1 MRDFARRHQLFTFGV
16 LFLIIFIIVRWVF
29 RIGFPLDFQITPE
42 EVELILQ
49 MAISFALTIAVWI
62 LTYGYQRVEPGTA
75 VIVKGMN
82 NQIWTHLR
90 RLQKPGEP
98 TLSLPDCTDNDG
110 WYLSIPLIQKV
121 LAIMPDYQFTF
132 EFPIK
137 DIDTQTLKLARI
149 NEIEVRV
156 TCRITDHRTFY
167 FDSAAL
173 FDRIQQIETQEK
185 LTYTDPLLWKKIVKE
200 AVRLRLDDGV
210 RDVVWRWHEHIAR
223 DPSLLMRAAFTLAK
237 PSELDP
243 YDLSVNRGNLA
254 RHVLREMHSITQ
266 EWGISLVSLVF
277 EKIEIDQETIKRK
290 TRNKE
295 SELPDAA
302 HEAGKEAEAIKVKGF
317 AEAEVRA
324 KTLGLLLEELIT
336 KRGMK
341 LDDPIISQIVRAA
354 LYSDGEMIW
363 KGVLE
368 KSATGDGKA
377 KTA

>member
-1 MRDFARRHQLFTFGV
+1 MRDFARRNQPFTFSA
-16 LFLIIFIIVRWVF
+16 LFLVIFVIIRWGIRVT
-29 RIGFPLDFQITPE
+29 FPLEIRITPE
-42 EVELILQ
+42 VVELLLQ
-49 MAISFALTIAVWI
+49 IALSFALTVAVWVLI
-62 LTYGYQRVEPGTA
+62 YGYQRVEPGTA
-75 VIVKGMN
+75 VIIKGMN

-90 RLQKPGEP
+90 RIQKPGGP
-98 TLSLPDCTDNDG
+98 ALVLPKYTDNEG
-110 WYLSIPLIQKV
+110 WYFSIPFFQKI

-137 DIDTQTLKLARI
+137 EIDTQTMKLARI
-149 NEIEVRV
+149 DEIEVRV
-156 TCRITDHRTFY
+156 TCRITDHRSFY

-173 FDRIQQIETQEK
+173 FDRIQQIETQDK

-223 DPSLLMRAAFTLAK
+223 DPSLLMRAAFTLEK

-254 RHVLREMHSITQ
+254 RHVLREMQSITQ
-266 EWGISLVSLVF
+266 EWGISLVALVF
-277 EKIEIDQETIKRK
+277 EKIEIDPEMIKRK
-290 TRNKE
+290 TRNKAN
-295 SELPDAA
+295 ELPDAA

-317 AEAEVRA
+317 AEADVRA
-324 KTLGLLLEELIT
+324 KTLGLLLDELIS

-341 LDDPIISQIVRAA
+341 LDDPLISQIVRAA